1 MTINDRNRL
10 AFGYT
15 NHDASTKSFLLKNF
29 NKAVSY
35 NSNFSGCTFDRTSLV
50 GTKFK
55 FCNMARASFKGC
67 LIRGALFRK
76 CNLDSAVF
84 SDCIIAASTFEK
96 AKLKN
101 AQFINC
107 KVIGSTNLRTFLPEK
122 YFVNT
127 EFYDN
132 YPPESSFDLALV
144 GVVNQL
150 REHDLIRRS
159 TVLHR
164 KKGKLDTISLGVLV
178 EEFGESNLVAILP
191 EAALLI
197 EREFH
202 TLSYIQNVLRKVI
215 NGDSF

>member
-1 MTINDRNRL
+1 
-10 AFGYT
+10 
-15 NHDASTKSFLLKNF
+15 
-29 NKAVSY
+29 
-35 NSNFSGCTFDRTSLV
+35 
-50 GTKFK
+50 
-55 FCNMARASFKGC
+55 
-67 LIRGALFRK
+67 
-76 CNLDSAVF
+76 
-84 SDCIIAASTFEK
+84 EK

-127 EFYDN
+127 EFYDT
-132 YPPESSFDLALV
+132 YPSESSFDLALV

-197 EREFH
+197 ER
-202 TLSYIQNVLRKVI
+202 
-215 NGDSF
+215 

>member
-29 NKAVSY
+29 NKAASY
-35 NSNFSGCTFDRTSLV
+35 NSNFSDCTFDRTSLV

-55 FCNMARASFKGC
+55 FCNMVRASFKGC
-67 LIRGALFRK
+67 LIRGTLFRK
-76 CNLDSAVF
+76 CNLEHAVF
-84 SDCIIAASTFEK
+84 SDCIIAASMFER

-107 KVIGSTNLRTFLPEK
+107 KVIGSTNLRTFLPENC
-122 YFVNT
+122 FVNT
-127 EFYDN
+127 EFYDT
-132 YPPESSFDLALV
+132 YPSESSFELALLE
-144 GVVNQL
+144 VVNQL
-150 REHDLIRRS
+150 REHDFIRRS

-164 KKGKLDTISLGVLV
+164 KKGKLDTISLRVLV
-178 EEFGESNLVAILP
+178 EEFGESNLVAIFP

-202 TLSYIQNVLRKVI
+202 TLSYIQNVLRKVV
-215 NGDSF
+215 NGGSF